1 MGIAVDFV
9 QADVTDLSVLS
20 DGSFDVVYTGGHV
33 AVWVTDLNRYY
44 AEAARIVRAGG
55 LFIVSEYHPFRRI
68 WAESA
73 ASLLV
78 QSRYLDRGPF
88 EHQYTDDV
96 LSRAAGS
103 LTCYEHHW
111 TIADYL
117 NAVIAA
123 GCRIV
128 CVDEFGEHVGAW
140 EGAPMQG
147 LPEFLLIV
155 AHK

>member
-1 MGIAVDFV
+1 M
-9 QADVTDLSVLS
+9 SRC
-20 DGSFDVVYTGGHV
+20 GSPTSAGTTPKPRAFS
-33 AVWVTDLNRYY
+33 
-44 AEAARIVRAGG
+44 ARAG

-68 WAESA
+68 WDESTT
-73 ASLLV
+73 SLSV
-78 QSRYLDRGPF
+78 KSRYLQRGPF
-88 EHQYTDDV
+88 EHRYTDDV

-117 NAVIAA
+117 NAVIAS

-128 CVDEFGEHVGAW
+128 CVDEFGEHVAEW

-155 AHK
+155 AQK